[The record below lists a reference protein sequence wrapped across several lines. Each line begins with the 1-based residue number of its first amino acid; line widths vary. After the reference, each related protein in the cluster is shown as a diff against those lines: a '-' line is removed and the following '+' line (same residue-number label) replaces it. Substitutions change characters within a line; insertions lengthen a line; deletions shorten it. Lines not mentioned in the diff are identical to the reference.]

1 MAAKKN
7 TSAAPID
14 FEQSLTELENVVSSM
29 EDNELPLEQLVA
41 QYEKG
46 VKLLNLCEGVLKQAK
61 ARLKTISE
69 REMRGNSNSDT
80 DCLDEDDEMPEDAPA
95 TRRAT
100 DDDDDDIRLF

>member
-7 TSAAPID
+7 TQTTPVN
-14 FEQSLTELENVVSSM
+14 FEQSLSELESIVSAM

-46 VKLLNLCEGVLKQAK
+46 IKLLNLCEGVLKQAK
-61 ARLKTISE
+61 TRLKTISE
-69 REMRGNSNSDT
+69 REIRGNHDSDT
-80 DCLDEDDEMPEDAPA
+80 DCLDEDHEMPEDAPA